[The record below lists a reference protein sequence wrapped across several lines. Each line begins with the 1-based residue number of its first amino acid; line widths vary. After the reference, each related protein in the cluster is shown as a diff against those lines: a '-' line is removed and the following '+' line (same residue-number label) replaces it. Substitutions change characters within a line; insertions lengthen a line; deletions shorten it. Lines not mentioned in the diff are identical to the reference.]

1 MAKEIFKYEQAMAQL
16 EDIVAK
22 MESGDLD
29 IDTLTEQ
36 LRTAQKLIKLCR
48 DKLTKTDEEVKRLL
62 NGE

>member
-1 MAKEIFKYEQAMAQL
+1 MAKETFKYEQAMAQL

-62 NGE
+62 SGE